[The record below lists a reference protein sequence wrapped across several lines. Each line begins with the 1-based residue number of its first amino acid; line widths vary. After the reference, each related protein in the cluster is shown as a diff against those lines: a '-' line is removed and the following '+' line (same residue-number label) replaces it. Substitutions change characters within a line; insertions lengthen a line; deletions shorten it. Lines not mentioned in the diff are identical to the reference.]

1 MFTVLSSQ
9 SSPNGFRLNPK
20 ENKNPVFI
28 IVLGL
33 KTKDVRSSEVRF
45 AFSAD
50 FGFNFSRKVLP
61 GGNP

>member
-9 SSPNGFRLNPK
+9 SSPHGFRLNPK

-33 KTKDVRSSEVRF
+33 KTIDVRSPVVRF

-50 FGFNFSRKVLP
+50 FGFNFSKKVLP
-61 GGNP
+61 RGNP